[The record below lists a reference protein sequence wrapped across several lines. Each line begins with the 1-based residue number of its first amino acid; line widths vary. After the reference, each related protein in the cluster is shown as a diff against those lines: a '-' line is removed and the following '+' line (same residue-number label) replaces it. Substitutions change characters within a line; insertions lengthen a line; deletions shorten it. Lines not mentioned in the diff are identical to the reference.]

1 MNNCTGED
9 GSWHVKMNIKL
20 GKIKLGINYLIL
32 LSRAAKCNC
41 NLRQK
46 FGLN

>member
-9 GSWHVKMNIKL
+9 GSWHAKMKIKS

-32 LSRAAKCNC
+32 LKQCS
-41 NLRQK
+41 
-46 FGLN
+46 